1 MARLAEQLKID
12 EGRVVEALQA
22 ARERLD
28 RVEGEMVL
36 DFSSVRR
43 IDPCALRAMEE
54 LADTAD
60 HQGVKLVLQDVN
72 VAAYKVL
79 KLVKLASRFCFAS

>member
-1 MARLAEQLKID
+1 
-12 EGRVVEALQA
+12 
-22 ARERLD
+22 
-28 RVEGEMVL
+28 
-36 DFSSVRR
+36 VRR